1 MSLALN
7 RISNLMA
14 LAVPAA
20 GFFTCGKAGAASDF
34 YLKFDGIDG
43 ESAVSGYEKQ
53 IEILSWSFGASN
65 PTAASGGGGGTG
77 KVSLQD
83 FHFTMRLNSSSP
95 PLMLACAKGTHIPTA
110 TFRFLKPTSTG
121 GQQEYYTVTLEDVL
135 ISSYTSSRSPAD
147 GATSD
152 GIPVERVS
160 LNFTKIRFDYRPAAS
175 GGAAGNP
182 VTATVDV
189 ER

>member
-34 YLKFDGIDG
+34 FLKFEGIDG
-43 ESAVSGYEKQ
+43 ESVASGYQKHVEV
-53 IEILSWSFGASN
+53 LSWSFGASN
-65 PTAASGGGGGTG
+65 PGAISGGGGTG
-77 KVSLQD
+77 KVSMQD
-83 FHFTMRLNSSSP
+83 FHFTTKINSASP

-110 TFRFLKPTSTG
+110 TFRFVRPSATG
-121 GQQEYYTVTLEDVL
+121 APVEYYVVTLSDVMV
-135 ISSYTSSRSPAD
+135 SSYSSSRSPAD
-147 GATSD
+147 GASD
-152 GIPVERVS
+152 GVPVEKIS
-160 LNFTKIRFDYRPAAS
+160 LAFSKIQMEYRPQS
-175 GGAAGNP
+175 PNGGTGTP
-182 VTATVDV
+182 VTATVEV

>member
-1 MSLALN
+1 MSLTLN

-34 YLKFDGIDG
+34 FFKFDGIDG

-65 PTAASGGGGGTG
+65 ASTVSGGAGSG
-77 KVSLQD
+77 KVSMQD
-83 FHFTMRLNSSSP
+83 FHFTTRVNSSSP

-110 TFRFLKPTSTG
+110 TFRLLKPTSTG
-121 GQQEYYTVTLEDVL
+121 GQQEYYVVTLHDV
-135 ISSYTSSRSPAD
+135 IVSSYSSSRSPAD

-152 GIPVERVS
+152 GVPVEKIS
-160 LNFTKIRFDYRPAAS
+160 LSFIKIQMEYRPAAS
-175 GGAAGNP
+175 GGAGGNP

>member
-20 GFFTCGKAGAASDF
+20 GFFTCGKAGAASDCF
-34 YLKFDGIDG
+34 IKFDGIDG

-53 IEILSWSFGASN
+53 VEVLSWSFGASN
-65 PTAASGGGGGTG
+65 PTAVTGGGGGTG

-83 FHFTMRLNSSSP
+83 FHFTTRVNSSSP

-110 TFRFLKPTSTG
+110 TFRLLKPTSTG
-121 GQQEYYTVTLEDVL
+121 GQQEYYVVTLHDVL
-135 ISSYTSSRSPAD
+135 ISSYSSSRSPSNTA
-147 GATSD
+147 SD
-152 GIPVERVS
+152 GVPVEKVS
-160 LNFTKIRFDYRPAAS
+160 LSFIKITMEYRPAAS